1 MSHGP
6 TDDAGGAQ
14 PPGGVLQ
21 LLLQVEQ
28 QLGSA
33 VTVARQV
40 VIPYMGIVTITYS
53 IYSSCSPGHQLDG
66 VRGQLGGGPLVQE
79 AGGGVRH
86 LAGGDSTCVT

>member
-40 VIPYMGIVTITYS
+40 VIPYMGIVTIGT
-53 IYSSCSPGHQLDG
+53 I
-66 VRGQLGGGPLVQE
+66 
-79 AGGGVRH
+79 
-86 LAGGDSTCVT
+86 VTS